1 MSVMCNKAKNKRKI
15 KMTQM
20 LKHSLFLDD
29 ERNPIHVD
37 WIRYPTNSRFH
48 PKNLDQEYEQT
59 HIARTFKEF
68 VDYIRNNVKTSEDLE
83 NLEVSFDHDLGD
95 YYYYSTFTS
104 LLTIIDLFDQLG
116 AVFPVENSNACDS
129 NHQTKVSFQQ
139 LVQLKNQHLEFAT
152 MDAFADY
159 LKQNKDVILHHV
171 QQYCEMDDFYKGD
184 PAYCAGFSEDI
195 VSFAEDKATQS
206 ELIENIERI
215 ELQKGFKFNP
225 QNRFGDFLDFAI
237 LCQHYKKD
245 NELTGASC
253 LEFLCDYV
261 LDNIEQF
268 KGVNDQLLLEHFH
281 FHSMNT
287 VRRQYIRNYWVNF
300 VQRLG

>member
-1 MSVMCNKAKNKRKI
+1 
-15 KMTQM
+15 MTQM

-37 WIRYPTNSRFH
+37 WIRYPSHSRFN
-48 PKNLDQEYEQT
+48 PKNLDLEYEQT

-68 VDYIRNNVKTSEDLE
+68 ADYIRNNVKTSEDLE

-104 LLTIIDLFDQLG
+104 LLTIVDLFDQLG
-116 AVFPVENSNACDS
+116 AIFPVENSNACDL
-129 NHQTKVSFQQ
+129 NHQAKVSFQE
-139 LVQLKNQHLEFAT
+139 LVYLKNQHFEFAT

-159 LKQNKDVILHHV
+159 LKQNKDVILHHIKK
-171 QQYCEMDDFYKGD
+171 YCEMDDFYKDD
-184 PAYCAGFSEDI
+184 PAYCSGFSEDI
-195 VSFAEDKATQS
+195 TSFAEDKATQA
-206 ELIENIERI
+206 ELIENIEKI
-215 ELQKGFKFNP
+215 ELQKGFKFNSE
-225 QNRFGDFLDFAI
+225 NRFGDFLDFAI
-237 LCQHYKKD
+237 LCQRYKNG

-253 LEFLCDYV
+253 LAFLCDYV

-268 KGVNDQLLLEHFH
+268 KGINTQLLLEHFH

-287 VRRQYIRNYWVNF
+287 VRRQYMRGYWVNF
-300 VQRLG
+300 VQRLDSFN

>member
-1 MSVMCNKAKNKRKI
+1 
-15 KMTQM
+15 MTQM

-48 PKNLDQEYEQT
+48 PKNLDREYEQT

-95 YYYYSTFTS
+95 YYFYSTFTS
-104 LLTIIDLFDQLG
+104 LLTIIDLFNQLG
-116 AVFPVENSNACDS
+116 EVFPAEVSNQGDS
-129 NHQTKVSFQQ
+129 NHQVKVSFQQ
-139 LVQLKNQHLEFAT
+139 LVNLKNQHLEFAT
-152 MDAFADY
+152 IDAFADY

-195 VSFAEDKATQS
+195 ISFAEDKTTQA
-206 ELIENIERI
+206 ELLENIEKI

-225 QNRFGDFLDFAI
+225 QNYFGDFLDFAI
-237 LCQHYKKD
+237 LCQRYKNG

-253 LEFLCDYV
+253 LTFLCDCI

-268 KGVNDQLLLEHFH
+268 KNINTQLLLEHFH

-287 VRRQYIRNYWVNF
+287 VRRQYMRDYWVNF
-300 VQRLG
+300 VQRLDSVN